1 MPARVWLALLSLALV
16 LLPLG
21 LKGYTVYILSLGGAN
36 VLAAVGLNLLMG
48 YAGQV
53 SIGQAAFLAIGS
65 YASALLMTQLGLGFW
80 LAFPLAGLLTSLTGF
95 ILFIPALRLTAIYL
109 AIATLGFGAAV
120 QQLLPLPYW
129 SAILGGY
136 QGIKVPRPQIGGF
149 VFDTDL
155 ELYYLTLV
163 IVLALLAISGNVA
176 RSYIGRAFIALRDKP
191 AAAEAL
197 GISPTRYKAYAFLI
211 SAFLTGIA
219 GALQAHLVGHISPA
233 EFGLGKSIEIFA
245 MVILGGIGSLPGS
258 VLGAAF
264 LTFLPHWLA
273 GAKQFYTFAY
283 GAALVLVIIFMPY
296 GVWGFFV
303 RLYYRFPVLQKLFVK
318 GAGNA

>member
-1 MPARVWLALLSLALV
+1 MPARAWLGLLLFVLV

-21 LKGYTVYILSLGGAN
+21 LKGYTIYIVSLAGAN
-36 VLAAVGLNLLMG
+36 VLAAVGLNVLMG

-53 SIGQAAFLAIGS
+53 SIGQAAFLAIGG
-65 YASALLMTQLGLGFW
+65 YAAALLMTKLGLAFW
-80 LAFPLAGLLTSLTGF
+80 IAFPVAGLITGVTGL
-95 ILFIPALRLTAIYL
+95 ILFIPALRLSAIYL

-120 QQLLPLPYW
+120 QQLIPLPYW
-129 SAILGGY
+129 SALLGGHE
-136 QGIKVPRPQIGGF
+136 GIKVPRPQIGNF

-163 IVLALLAISGNVA
+163 IVLVLIALSWNVA
-176 RSYIGRAFIALRDKP
+176 RSHIGRAFIALRDKP

-197 GISPTRYKAYAFLI
+197 GINPTRYKAYAFWL

-219 GALQAHLVGHISPA
+219 GALQAHIVGRISPG

-258 VLGAAF
+258 VLGAVF
-264 LTFLPHWLA
+264 LTFLPHWLSE
-273 GAKQFYTFAY
+273 AKQFYTFAY

-296 GVWGFFV
+296 GVWGFLV
-303 RLYYRFPVLQKLFVK
+303 RLYYRFPALQKLFAK
-318 GAGNA
+318 GT

>member
-1 MPARVWLALLSLALV
+1 MPRGIWFALLGVIAMV
-16 LLPLG
+16 LPFG
-21 LKGYTVYILSLGGAN
+21 LKGYTIYILSVAGAN

-53 SIGQAAFLAIGS
+53 SIGQAAFLAIGG
-65 YASALLMTQLGLGFW
+65 YASALLMTQLGLEFW
-80 LAFPLAGLLTSLTGF
+80 LAFPLAGLLTGGTGL
-95 ILFIPALRLTAIYL
+95 ILFIPALRLSAIYL

-120 QQLLPLPYW
+120 QQLIPLPYW
-129 SAILGGY
+129 SAIFGGH
-136 QGIKVPRPQIGGF
+136 QGIKVPRPQLGGL
-149 VFDTDL
+149 VFDTDV

-163 IVLALLAISGNVA
+163 IVLALLALSWNIA

-191 AAAEAL
+191 AAAEAM
-197 GISPTRYKAYAFLI
+197 GINPTRYKAYAFLI

-219 GALQAHLVGHISPA
+219 GALQAHIVGHISPG

-245 MVILGGIGSLPGS
+245 MVILGGMGSLPGS
-258 VLGAAF
+258 VLGALF

-273 GAKQFYTFAY
+273 QAKLFYTFLY

-303 RLYYRFPVLQKLFVK
+303 RLYYRFPAMQKLFPK
-318 GAGNA
+318 GG

>member
-1 MPARVWLALLSLALV
+1 MSRLWWVSLIVLILV
-16 LLPLG
+16 LLPLV
-21 LKGYTVYILSLGGAN
+21 LKGYTIYIASLAGAN
-36 VLAAVGLNLLMG
+36 VLAAVGLNILMG

-53 SIGQAAFLAIGS
+53 SIGQAAFLAIGG
-65 YASALLMTQLGLGFW
+65 YTSALLMTRVGLGFW

-95 ILFIPALRLTAIYL
+95 ILFIPALRLSAIYL

-120 QQLLPLPYW
+120 QQLIPLPYW
-129 SAILGGY
+129 SAILGGH
-136 QGIKVPRPQIGGF
+136 QGIKVPRPSIGGLI
-149 VFDTDL
+149 FDTDL
-155 ELYYLTLV
+155 ELYYLTLL
-163 IVLALLAISGNVA
+163 IVLALLAVSWNVA
-176 RSYIGRAFIALRDKP
+176 RSYIGRAFVALRDRQ

-197 GISPTRYKAYAFLI
+197 GINPTRYKAYAFLL

-258 VLGAAF
+258 ILGAVF
-264 LTFLPHWLA
+264 LTFLPHWLTQ
-273 GAKQFYTFAY
+273 AKLFYTFAY

-296 GVWGFFV
+296 GVWGFFL
-303 RLYYRFPVLQKLFVK
+303 RWYYRSSTLQRLFPR
-318 GAGNA
+318 GT

>member
-1 MPARVWLALLSLALV
+1 MPARVWIALLIVILV
-16 LLPLG
+16 LLPLA
-21 LKGYTVYILSLGGAN
+21 LKGYTVYILSLAGAN

-53 SIGQAAFLAIGS
+53 SIGQAAFLAIGG
-65 YASALLMTQLGLGFW
+65 YTSALLMTHLGLPF
-80 LAFPLAGLLTSLTGF
+80 LVAFLLAGGLTSLTGL

-120 QQLLPLPYW
+120 QQLIPLPYW
-129 SAILGGY
+129 STIFGGH
-136 QGIKVPRPQIGGF
+136 QGIKVPRPQIAGF
-149 VFDTDL
+149 VLENDL
-155 ELYYLTLV
+155 ELYYLTLIV
-163 IVLALLAISGNVA
+163 VLALLAMAWNIA
-176 RSYIGRAFIALRDKP
+176 RSQIGRAFIALRDKP

-197 GISPTRYKAYAFLI
+197 GVNPTRYKAYAFLL

-219 GALQAHLVGHISPA
+219 GALHAHLVGHISPA

-258 VLGAAF
+258 IAGALF

-273 GAKQFYTFAY
+273 QAKQLYTFLY
-283 GAALVLVIIFMPY
+283 GAAFVLVIIFLPY
-296 GVWGFFV
+296 GVSGAV
-303 RLYYRFPVLQKLFVK
+303 LKLYYRWPALQKLFPK
-318 GAGNA
+318 GA

>member
-1 MPARVWLALLSLALV
+1 MPARVWLGLLLLGLV
-16 LLPLG
+16 LLPVG
-21 LKGYTVYILSLGGAN
+21 LKGYTIYIISLAGAN
-36 VLAAVGLNLLMG
+36 VLAAVGLNILMG

-53 SIGQAAFLAIGS
+53 SIGQAAFLAIGG
-65 YASALLMTQLGLGFW
+65 YTSALLMTKLGLAFW
-80 LAFPLAGLLTSLTGF
+80 VAFPLAGLIAGSSGL
-95 ILFIPALRLTAIYL
+95 ILFIPALRLSAIYL

-120 QQLLPLPYW
+120 QQLIPLPYW
-129 SAILGGY
+129 SAILGGHE
-136 QGIKVPRPQIGGF
+136 GIKVPRPHLGGF

-155 ELYYLTLV
+155 ELYYLTMV
-163 IVLALLAISGNVA
+163 IVLALLALSWNVA

-197 GISPTRYKAYAFLI
+197 GINPTRYKAYAFFI

-219 GALQAHLVGHISPA
+219 GALQAHIVGRISPG

-245 MVILGGIGSLPGS
+245 MMILGGMGSLPGS

-264 LTFLPHWLA
+264 LTFLPHWLSE
-273 GAKQFYTFAY
+273 AKQFYTFAY

-296 GVWGFFV
+296 GVWGFFM
-303 RLYYRFPVLQKLFVK
+303 RLYYRFPMLQKLFAK
-318 GAGNA
+318 GT

>member
-1 MPARVWLALLSLALV
+1 MPRQIWLALLG
-16 LLPLG
+16 LLLIILPFG
-21 LKGYTVYILSLGGAN
+21 LKGYTVYILSIAGAN
-36 VLAAVGLNLLMG
+36 ILAAVGLNLLMG

-53 SIGQAAFLAIGS
+53 SIGQAAFLAIGG
-65 YASALLMTQLGLGFW
+65 YTSALLMTKLGLSFW
-80 LAFPLAGLLTSLTGF
+80 LAFPLAGMLTSLTGL
-95 ILFIPALRLTAIYL
+95 ILFIPALRLGTIYL

-120 QQLLPLPYW
+120 QQLIPLPYW
-129 SAILGGY
+129 SAILGGH
-136 QGIKVPRPQIGGF
+136 QGIRVPRPQIGSF

-163 IVLALLAISGNVA
+163 IVVVLLVLSWNVA

-197 GISPTRYKAYAFLI
+197 GINPTRYKAYAFLV

-219 GALQAHLVGHISPA
+219 GALQAHLVGHISPG

-258 VLGAAF
+258 VLGAVF
-264 LTFLPHWLA
+264 LTFLPHWLSEA
-273 GAKQFYTFAY
+273 RLLYTFLY

-296 GVWGFFV
+296 GVWGFFL
-303 RLYYRFPVLQKLFVK
+303 RLYYRFPAMQKLFPK
-318 GAGNA
+318 GA

>member
-1 MPARVWLALLSLALV
+1 MPRRAWLALLAVVLV
-16 LLPLG
+16 VLPFA
-21 LKGYTVYILSLGGAN
+21 LKGYTIYILSIAGAN

-53 SIGQAAFLAIGS
+53 SIGHAAFLAIGG
-65 YASALLMTQLGLGFW
+65 YTSALLMTKLGLEFW
-80 LAFPLAGLLTSLTGF
+80 LALPLAGVLTSLTGL
-95 ILFIPALRLTAIYL
+95 ILFIPALRLSAIYL

-120 QQLLPLPYW
+120 QQLIPLPYW
-129 SAILGGY
+129 SAVFGGH
-136 QGIKVPRPQIGGF
+136 QGIKVPRLQIAGF
-149 VFDTDL
+149 VFDTDW

-163 IVLALLAISGNVA
+163 VVLALLIVSWNVA

-197 GISPTRYKAYAFLI
+197 GINPTKYKAYAFVL

-219 GALQAHLVGHISPA
+219 GALHAHLVVHISPG

-258 VLGAAF
+258 IFGALL

-273 GAKQFYTFAY
+273 QAKLLYTFLY

-303 RLYYRFPVLQKLFVK
+303 RLYYRFPAVQKLFPK
-318 GAGNA
+318 GA

>member
-1 MPARVWLALLSLALV
+1 MPARAWLGLLLLMLV
-16 LLPLG
+16 LLPVG
-21 LKGYTVYILSLGGAN
+21 LKGYTMYIVSLAGAN
-36 VLAAVGLNLLMG
+36 VLAAVGLNVLMG

-53 SIGQAAFLAIGS
+53 SIGQAAFLAIGG
-65 YASALLMTQLGLGFW
+65 YTSALLMTKLGVAFW
-80 LAFPLAGLLTSLTGF
+80 IAFPLAGLITGVTGL
-95 ILFIPALRLTAIYL
+95 ILFIPALRLSAIYL

-120 QQLLPLPYW
+120 QQLIPLPYW
-129 SAILGGY
+129 SAILGGHE
-136 QGIKVPRPQIGGF
+136 GIRVPRPKILSF

-163 IVLALLAISGNVA
+163 IVLVLIALSWNVA

-197 GISPTRYKAYAFLI
+197 GINPTRYKAYAFLL

-219 GALQAHLVGHISPA
+219 GALQAHIVGRISPG

-258 VLGAAF
+258 VLGAVF
-264 LTFLPHWLA
+264 LTFLPHWLS

-283 GAALVLVIIFMPY
+283 GAALVLAIIFMPY
-296 GVWGFFV
+296 GVWGFFM
-303 RLYYRFPVLQKLFVK
+303 RLYYRFPALQRLFAR
-318 GAGNA
+318 GT